1 MSKRWLCG
9 ALTAGMAIAFL
20 SATTTKASAATL
32 TVPGEFPTIQAA
44 LDAASPGD
52 TVAVSPGTYP
62 ENLNFSGKDVILV
75 SAAGAAQTTIAA
87 PGGTAVTIGPAGSIT
102 GFTITGGTA
111 TFGAGLAVS
120 GSGTLISGDIFQS
133 NQQGVG
139 GYGAAIGG
147 NNASPLIEQDL
158 FTGNSC
164 DGQFLSGVVSFIN
177 GSSPTIENNVFH
189 DNACRAVNLTLPQ
202 GSAPLVIN
210 NTMVRN
216 SVGVRI
222 DGRIPS
228 DTEVVRNN
236 IVADNDTGLE
246 VDFGS
251 GPTWDHNLVF
261 GNTTD
266 YSGIADQTGLNGN
279 LSADPEF
286 INSASDNFQLLPGS
300 PAIGAGSSV
309 DAPTADFS
317 GDPRPADSID
327 IGAFQH
333 GALDNDLQIATH
345 ADVTVDATSPAG
357 VVVSYDAPAATDP
370 DDAMPP
376 PVSCT
381 PASGATFPIGQT
393 TVTCTATDPDD
404 TNSPVSS
411 SFTVT
416 VKGAAAQLADL
427 AQAVQGVGPG
437 GILSRTVAAAQS
449 EVASGH
455 PAAACLI
462 LDGFVLETG
471 ALSGRGVPPATAQ
484 QLVADA
490 QRIQAV
496 LACKPLPL
504 RPG

>member
-9 ALTAGMAIAFL
+9 ILTAGMAIAFL
-20 SATTTKASAATL
+20 SATNTKAFASATL

-44 LDAASPGD
+44 LNAASPGD
-52 TVAVSPGTYP
+52 TVAVSPGTYS
-62 ENLNFSGKDVILV
+62 ENLNFNGNAVNLV
-75 SAAGAAQTTIAA
+75 STGGASQTTIAA
-87 PGGTAVTIGPAGSIT
+87 PGGTAVTIGPAGSVT
-102 GFTITGGTA
+102 GFTISGGTA

-120 GSGTLISGDIFQS
+120 GSGTVIAGDIFQS
-133 NQQGVG
+133 NTEGTG

-147 NNASPLIEQDL
+147 NSASPLIEQDV

-164 DGQFLSGVVSFIN
+164 DSQFNSGVVAFIN
-177 GSSPTIENNVFH
+177 SSSPTIENDVFH
-189 DNACRAVNLTLPQ
+189 DNSCRAVNLTLPQ
-202 GSAPLVIN
+202 GNTPLVIN

-236 IVADNDTGLE
+236 IIVDNGMGLE

-266 YSGIADQTGLNGN
+266 YSGFADQTGLNGN

-286 INSASDNFQLLPGS
+286 VNSASNNFQLLPGS
-300 PAIGAGSSV
+300 PAIGAGSAV
-309 DAPTADFS
+309 DAPSVDFS
-317 GDPRPADSID
+317 GNPRPSDSID

-333 GALDNDLQIATH
+333 GALDDDLQIAAH

-357 VVVSYDAPAATDP
+357 AVVTYDAPVATDP
-370 DDAMPP
+370 DDATPP

-381 PASGATFPIGQT
+381 PASGATFAIGQS

-404 TNSPVSS
+404 SNSPVST

-416 VKGAAAQLADL
+416 VQGAAAQLADL

-437 GILSRTVAAAQS
+437 TILARTVGLAQS

-455 PAAACLI
+455 AAAACLI
-462 LDGFVLETG
+462 LDGFVLEVRG
-471 ALSGRGVPPATAQ
+471 LSGWSIPPATAQ
-484 QLVADA
+484 QLIADA

-496 LACKPLPL
+496 LAC
-504 RPG
+504 RS

>member
-1 MSKRWLCG
+1 MSKRSLCG
-9 ALTAGMAIAFL
+9 VLTAGMAIAFL
-20 SATTTKASAATL
+20 SATDTTASAAATL

-44 LDAASPGD
+44 LDAASSGD
-52 TVAVSPGTYP
+52 TVSVSPGTYA
-62 ENLNFSGKDVILV
+62 ENLNFNGKAVNLV
-75 SAAGAAQTTIAA
+75 STAGASQTTVAA

-102 GFTITGGTA
+102 GFTISGGTA
-111 TFGAGLAVS
+111 TFGAGMAVS
-120 GSGTLISGDIFQS
+120 GSGTVIARDIFQS
-133 NQQGVG
+133 NQQGAG
-139 GYGAAIGG
+139 GFGAAIGG

-158 FTGNSC
+158 FTNNSC
-164 DGQFLSGVVSFIN
+164 DSQFDSGVVAFVNS
-177 GSSPTIENNVFH
+177 SSPTIENNVFH
-189 DNACRAVNLTLPQ
+189 DNPCRAVNLSLPQ
-202 GSAPLVIN
+202 GPTPLVIN

-216 SVGVRI
+216 SVGVRV
-222 DGRIPS
+222 DGRVPS
-228 DTEVVRNN
+228 DTEIVRNN
-236 IVADNDTGLE
+236 IIVDNGMGLE

-266 YSGIADQTGLNGN
+266 YSGFPDQTGTNGN

-286 INSASDNFQLLPGS
+286 VSSASNNFQLLPGS
-300 PAIGAGSSV
+300 PAIGAGSAV
-309 DAPTADFS
+309 DAPSVDFS
-317 GDPRPADSID
+317 GNPRPPGSID

-333 GALDNDLQIATH
+333 GALDNDLQIAAH

-357 VVVSYDAPAATDP
+357 AVVTYDVPAATDP
-370 DDAMPP
+370 DDAAPP

-381 PASGATFPIGQT
+381 PAPGATFPIGQT

-416 VKGAAAQLADL
+416 VQGAAAQLADL

-437 GILSRTVAAAQS
+437 TILARTVAGAQS

-455 PAAACLI
+455 VAAACVI
-462 LDGFVLETG
+462 LDGFVLEVRG
-471 ALSGRGVPPATAQ
+471 LSGWSIPPATAQ
-484 QLVADA
+484 QLIADA

-496 LACKPLPL
+496 LAC
-504 RPG
+504 RSR

>member
-9 ALTAGMAIAFL
+9 ILTAGMAIAFL
-20 SATTTKASAATL
+20 SATNTKAFASATL

-44 LDAASPGD
+44 LNAASPGD
-52 TVAVSPGTYP
+52 TVAVSPGTYS
-62 ENLNFSGKDVILV
+62 ENLNFNGNAVNLV
-75 SAAGAAQTTIAA
+75 STGGASQTTIAA
-87 PGGTAVTIGPAGSIT
+87 PGGTAVTIGPAGSVT
-102 GFTITGGTA
+102 GFTISGGTA

-120 GSGTLISGDIFQS
+120 GSGTVIAGDIFQS
-133 NQQGVG
+133 NTEGTG

-147 NNASPLIEQDL
+147 NSASPLIEQDV

-164 DGQFLSGVVSFIN
+164 DSQFNSGVVAFIN
-177 GSSPTIENNVFH
+177 SSSPTIENDVFH
-189 DNACRAVNLTLPQ
+189 DNSCRAVNLTLPQ
-202 GSAPLVIN
+202 GNTPLVIN

-222 DGRIPS
+222 DGRVPS

-236 IVADNDTGLE
+236 IIVDNGMGLE

-266 YSGIADQTGLNGN
+266 YSGFADQTGLNGN

-286 INSASDNFQLLPGS
+286 VNSASNNFQLLPGS
-300 PAIGAGSSV
+300 PAIGAGSAV
-309 DAPTADFS
+309 DAPSVDFS
-317 GDPRPADSID
+317 GNPRPSDSID

-333 GALDNDLQIATH
+333 GALDDDLQIAAH

-357 VVVSYDAPAATDP
+357 AVVTYDAPVATDP
-370 DDAMPP
+370 DDATPP

-381 PASGATFPIGQT
+381 PASGATFAIGQS

-404 TNSPVSS
+404 SNSPVST

-416 VKGAAAQLADL
+416 VQGAAAQLADL

-437 GILSRTVAAAQS
+437 TILARTVGLAQS

-455 PAAACLI
+455 AAAACLI
-462 LDGFVLETG
+462 LDGFVLEVRG
-471 ALSGRGVPPATAQ
+471 LSGWSIPPATAQ
-484 QLVADA
+484 QLIADA

-496 LACKPLPL
+496 LAC
-504 RPG
+504 RS